1 MSNELLITHCS
12 LLMVVGTLSVRL
24 MTRDA
29 RSLKD
34 KRRIIKSLK
43 DRIRNNFNVSISEIG
58 LQDNR
63 QHCVLGIAMVG
74 TNRRHVNGVLSTIAN
89 SLRTFPCAE
98 LIDYELEFI

>member
-1 MSNELLITHCS
+1 
-12 LLMVVGTLSVRL
+12 MVVGTLSIKL

-43 DRIRNNFNVSISEIG
+43 DRTRNNFNVSVSEIG
-58 LQDNR
+58 AQDSK

-74 TNRRHVNGVLSTIAN
+74 TDRRHVNGVLSTIIN
-89 SLRTFPCAE
+89 SLRTFPSAE

>member
-1 MSNELLITHCS
+1 
-12 LLMVVGTLSVRL
+12 MVVGTLSIKL

-43 DRIRNNFNVSISEIG
+43 DRIRNNFNVSVSEVSA
-58 LQDNR
+58 QDNR

-74 TNRRHVNGVLSTIAN
+74 TDRRYVNGVLSTIIN
-89 SLRTFPCAE
+89 SLRTFPFAE

>member
-1 MSNELLITHCS
+1 
-12 LLMVVGTLSVRL
+12 MVVGTLNIKL

-43 DRIRNNFNVSISEIG
+43 DRIRNNFNVSVSEISA
-58 LQDNR
+58 QDNR

-74 TNRRHVNGVLSTIAN
+74 TDRRRVNGVLSTIIN
-89 SLRTFPCAE
+89 SLRTFPYAE
-98 LIDYELEFI
+98 LIDYELELI